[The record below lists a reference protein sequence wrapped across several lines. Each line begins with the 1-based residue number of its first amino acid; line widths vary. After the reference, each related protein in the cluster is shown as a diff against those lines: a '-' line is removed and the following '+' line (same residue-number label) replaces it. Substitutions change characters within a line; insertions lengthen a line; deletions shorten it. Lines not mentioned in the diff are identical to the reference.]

1 MKMVA
6 ISDTHG
12 LHRQL
17 ALPPG
22 DLLIHA
28 GDITRW
34 GSHEEVMDFLQWF
47 SEQPFE
53 FKVFIA
59 GNHDFYL
66 ERIERAESIIP
77 PSLIYLNDSGVTLR
91 GVHIWGSPVQP
102 YYYGWAFN
110 RKRGPEIERHW
121 QAIPSDTDILI
132 THGPPHGILDR
143 NLLEQS
149 VGCEDLKRHVN
160 RVKPRFHVFG
170 HIHES
175 HGQKEIDG
183 TTFVNA
189 SIMNEDYQLVHHP
202 FVVELPG

>member
-1 MKMVA
+1 MKMVV

-12 LHRQL
+12 MHRQL
-17 ALPPG
+17 ALPSG
-22 DLLIHA
+22 DVLIHA

-34 GSHEEVMDFLQWF
+34 GSQEETMDFLRWF
-47 SEQPFE
+47 SEQPFA

-66 ERIERAESIIP
+66 ERIESPESIIP
-77 PSLIYLNDSGVTLR
+77 ESVIYLNDSAVTIR
-91 GVHIWGSPVQP
+91 GLHFWGSPVQP

-110 RKRGPEIERHW
+110 RKRGPEIDKHW
-121 QAIPSDTDILI
+121 QSIPSQTDILI
-132 THGPPHGILDR
+132 THGPPQGILDK

-149 VGCEDLKRHVN
+149 VGCEDLRRHVD
-160 RVKPRFHVFG
+160 RVKPQFHLFG

-183 TTFVNA
+183 TIFINA
-189 SIMNEDYQLVHHP
+189 SVMNEDYQLVHHP
-202 FVVELPG
+202 FVAEVPG